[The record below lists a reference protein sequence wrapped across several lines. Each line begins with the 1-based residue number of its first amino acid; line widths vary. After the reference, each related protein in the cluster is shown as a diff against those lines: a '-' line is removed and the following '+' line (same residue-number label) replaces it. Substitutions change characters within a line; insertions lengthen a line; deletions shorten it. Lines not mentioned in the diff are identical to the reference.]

1 MAVGTTKIAPA
12 NPTDPDTA
20 KSGLTNSEHHYQLL
34 KGVAALE
41 IADMAQVRS
50 TVLPPIR
57 AGPAKPPICYSIP
70 EAARAASIGTSKLRG
85 EIRAGRL
92 IARKIGKRTVI
103 TAQDLEE
110 WAAALPNIRD
120 VAPDTAAAALKNFR
134 KST

>member
-57 AGPAKPPICYSIP
+57 AGPAKPPICYSIRRP
-70 EAARAASIGTSKLRG
+70 HGLHLSAPRNCAAKS
-85 EIRAGRL
+85 
-92 IARKIGKRTVI
+92 
-103 TAQDLEE
+103 
-110 WAAALPNIRD
+110 
-120 VAPDTAAAALKNFR
+120 APVG
-134 KST
+134 